1 MAARV
6 TPLRRLPPPRY
17 PTWDLVREDPA
28 LLAREVPAR
37 WQRRSAVVA
46 ALTAAALGTASAA
59 RQGPSANRPAAVV
72 FEHGE
77 GKGSYGCVSV
87 APPAFLSEEEARQ
100 VVVSELSAAGVKL
113 AAGDKQIPDVVRHR
127 YYLLPKD
134 ARPWDVSKAR
144 VEESGPAAPVRLD
157 GYDTEKRVGVVM
169 VLEAGYRERGGLD
182 SADVHFEGSSGEGW
196 SSVGTFDFAEAARYL
211 AGRINANAGGGP
223 SDAIGVFYDPSF
235 GAYEEM
241 KRLGKPGPDW
251 QAQSTQAVK
260 NAKSKSV
267 RELRA
272 QVKDFAG

>member
-59 RQGPSANRPAAVV
+59 RQGASANRPAAVV

-113 AAGDKQIPDVVRHR
+113 AAGDKQIP
-127 YYLLPKD
+127 
-134 ARPWDVSKAR
+134 
-144 VEESGPAAPVRLD
+144 
-157 GYDTEKRVGVVM
+157 T
-169 VLEAGYRERGGLD
+169 
-182 SADVHFEGSSGEGW
+182 SSGTGTTCCRRTR
-196 SSVGTFDFAEAARYL
+196 VRGTFRRRASKRAAR
-211 AGRINANAGGGP
+211 RFR
-223 SDAIGVFYDPSF
+223 SVSIGTIP
-235 GAYEEM
+235 
-241 KRLGKPGPDW
+241 R
-251 QAQSTQAVK
+251 
-260 NAKSKSV
+260 SV
-267 RELRA
+267 SES
-272 QVKDFAG
+272 